1 MNKTEKSLISIDPRW
16 EIFENTTT
24 IGEFEIH
31 YLSIGSLDQDLGN
44 AVKDYERLIRQLLR
58 LSYFEYEL
66 ITVALKHNFVMAEL
80 ALKLLYKKKYAKES
94 RKNLFGLIA
103 HFHDSSL
110 IDQQDFIFWE
120 SVRLIRNE
128 FTHPYT
134 YPILPPS
141 SINMIRQTITGIN
154 KLNVKINFKAG

>member
-1 MNKTEKSLISIDPRW
+1 MDKSEKLPISIDPRW
-16 EIFENTTT
+16 QVFEHTAT
-24 IGEFEIH
+24 IEEFETH

-44 AVKDYERLIRQLLR
+44 MVKDYERLTGQLLR

-66 ITVALKHNFVMAEL
+66 ITVALKHTFVMAEL

-94 RKNLFGLIA
+94 RKNLLGLIA
-103 HFHDSSL
+103 HFYDSSL

-134 YPILPPS
+134 YPIHPPS
-141 SINMIRQTITGIN
+141 SINMIRQTIAGIN
-154 KLNVKINFKAG
+154 KLNVKINLKAV